1 MTAEVEINPFR
12 PGGELSKEVDDILKN
27 STISRDTIIIN
38 DPALRRANGNAT
50 SVDGIISNNVHTK
63 CSESPFKSQT
73 SNGLSV
79 TDRSPHP
86 PGLVTC
92 EVVSQHIQPLQS
104 PTFQSSQVEHVNIKS
119 MKLINLDKIYPVDN
133 LMK

>member
-86 PGLVTC
+86 SGLVTC
-92 EVVSQHIQPLQS
+92 EVVSQHIQPMQS
-104 PTFQSSQVEHVNIKS
+104 PTFQSSQIEHVNIKS
-119 MKLINLDKIYPVDN
+119 SRKPTKCCVLQ
-133 LMK
+133 